1 MEEPMKGAQ
10 IPQTDSIK
18 ELAEFWDSHEITDF
32 EDQMEEVNGPV
43 FDRGTTFKVHFV
55 AADAEVIEELA
66 REQGIGCEQLLRK
79 WVLEKI
85 GKN

>member
-1 MEEPMKGAQ
+1 MEEPMRGPQ

-43 FDRGTTFKVHFV
+43 FGRGTTFKVHFV

-79 WVLEKI
+79 WALEKI
-85 GKN
+85 GNN